1 MDAGLRLVHL
11 ESAEPVTKEDYLG
24 NTISNIVTE
33 TVDKVSQLPTSILD
47 AGEDVL
53 QSFVRDEVF
62 SATANNVPFEVLN
75 DNSMRLRQVPGDAD
89 WILRNGYKVWG
100 KKIKMDIDDNLASS
114 IRTRRGETLS
124 DVLHNFQG
132 WDCKTPIPAVIY
144 VFEAYSFNKTT
155 YDCTRLCRRYK
166 L

>member
-1 MDAGLRLVHL
+1 M
-11 ESAEPVTKEDYLG
+11 
-24 NTISNIVTE
+24 
-33 TVDKVSQLPTSILD
+33 DKVSQLPTSILD

-75 DNSMRLRQVPGDAD
+75 DNSMRLNRYGDAD

-132 WDCKTPIPAVIY
+132 WDRKTPIPAVIY
-144 VFEAYSFNKTT
+144 VFEATPL
-155 YDCTRLCRRYK
+155 TRLRMIARDYVGGTSYDKIRQIIRLGPKAATLLIKEPK
-166 L
+166 LQLADVRMVQ